1 MKIVRKTILDID
13 LDTITE
19 SDELLAVVE
28 KIQAEAKSATTAERI
43 AKNSFPLRPS
53 SALKSDRDLHYALLN
68 YFKPGTIP
76 VTEIEGRNCML
87 LQFGHAVEAHL
98 VPFIEKAYGVPFKA
112 QKITFGKLISN
123 RSKVA
128 LNGIDADTTTT
139 IEMGGELDFVIKLP
153 SGELIIAD
161 SKSSADFPFKKLDFL
176 KEDHIAQINLYL
188 HSDFAKQHGIKRA
201 WVFYYNKNDSNIKIA
216 EFSYD
221 KRLAEATIARFQKIL
236 TNVENGGAVP
246 TSSHV
251 LGVDWQASYSNFRD
265 YDWRAYE
272 EPIGSRQRIAEKV
285 NDLPRAYKDRLG
297 VFVRVYG
304 TAVVSFTD
312 GTTMYALKQGPT
324 LVLKEVSADGFT
336 Y

>member
-1 MKIVRKTILDID
+1 MKVTRKTILDID
-13 LDTITE
+13 IDTVTE
-19 SDELLAVVE
+19 SDELLGVVA
-28 KIQAEAKSATTAERI
+28 KIQAEAKAGTTKERTD
-43 AKNSFPLRPS
+43 KNSFPLRPS

-98 VPFIEKAYGVPFKA
+98 VRFIEGAFEVPFKA
-112 QKITFGKLISN
+112 QKINFGELQSQRNPKGGAGANPARLID
-123 RSKVA
+123 
-128 LNGIDADTTTT
+128 L
-139 IEMGGELDFVIKLP
+139 GGELDFVIKLP
-153 SGELIIAD
+153 SGELVIAD

-176 KEDHIAQINLYL
+176 KEDHVAQINLYL

-201 WVFYYNKNDSNIKIA
+201 WVFYYNKNDSNLKIA

-221 KRLAEATIARFQKIL
+221 KRLAEATIARFQRIL

-246 TSSHV
+246 LQHHV
-251 LGVDWQASYSNFRD
+251 LGVDWQAAYSNFRD
-265 YDWRAYE
+265 YDWREYE
-272 EPIGSRQRIAEKV
+272 TPVEGRQWLIGQTNLLPKAFKEKL
-285 NDLPRAYKDRLG
+285 NA
-297 VFVRVYG
+297 FVRTYG
-304 TAVVSFTD
+304 TKAVKFTD
-312 GTTMYALKQGPT
+312 GTQMYAIKQGPT